1 MLDIYDVCVR
11 ESGPGSYSRMRASM
25 ARYIEEEK
33 ESMFGDAV
41 DHVRRLIEKMLK
53 EVKEDMLTKVD
64 GIFMN
69 IERDYTGVV
78 IGQDK
83 GKKTEV
89 LPRDQ
94 RALRKA
100 VIKVVDG
107 AELIFKRA
115 VGLEPDPI
123 SEPETEAE
131 ARVKPED
138 AEGREGQSAEHPEAR
153 VKTEDAEG
161 REGESAEHAEATAPT
176 TEAAKS
182 ASPESGAVK
191 LEEEPE
197 AGPTNEVSTPPSTR
211 PSPAHE
217 QATVQAQAQVQASPA
232 ETSDTWGFDE
242 LNPDDAAY
250 DAYIQA
256 DVLSRRSG

>member
-1 MLDIYDVCVR
+1 
-11 ESGPGSYSRMRASM
+11 
-25 ARYIEEEK
+25 
-33 ESMFGDAV
+33 
-41 DHVRRLIEKMLK
+41 MLK

-115 VGLEPDPI
+115 VGLEPDRTP
-123 SEPETEAE
+123 EPETEAE
-131 ARVKPED
+131 ARL
-138 AEGREGQSAEHPEAR
+138 
-153 VKTEDAEG
+153 KTEDAEG
-161 REGESAEHAEATAPT
+161 REAESAEHAEATAEATAPT
-176 TEAAKS
+176 TEATKS
-182 ASPESGAVK
+182 ASPKSGAVK
-191 LEEEPE
+191 LEEKPE
-197 AGPTNEVSTPPSTR
+197 AGPTNDVPIPPSTR

-217 QATVQAQAQVQASPA
+217 QATVQGQVQASPA

-242 LNPDDAAY
+242 LDPDDAAF

-256 DVLSRRSG
+256 EVLAAEAADRARPSEDAVMKEEAASS